1 MDTSLLKEVPL
12 FNTLTEEELS
22 EVFQILKQ
30 EDFEE
35 NHKIF
40 CEGDEGDK
48 LYIVLSGAVRIS
60 KNIPGI
66 GEEALCVLNRG
77 DYFGEMA
84 LIDNFPRSADA
95 ISHEKSSCLSVSK
108 GDLEVLMSC
117 NKDITCKLLYKFVE
131 TLSKRLRETN
141 DKLRS
146 FFAMSGGF

>member
-1 MDTSLLKEVPL
+1 MDTTLLKEVPL
-12 FNTLTEEELS
+12 FNTLSEEERIK
-22 EVFQILKQ
+22 VFQILK
-30 EDFEE
+30 EE
-35 NHKIF
+35 NFQKNNKIF
-40 CEGDEGDK
+40 CEGEIGDK
-48 LYIVLSGAVRIS
+48 LYIILSGAVRIS

-84 LIDNFPRSADA
+84 LIDDFPRSADA
-95 ISHEKSSCLSVSK
+95 LSHEETSLFTVSK
-108 GDLEVLMSC
+108 DDLEELMKN
-117 NKDITCKLLYKFVE
+117 NKDIACKLLYKFVE